1 VKAFLASLKTRLS
14 DAQHPKHYGSL
25 LVLGWLV
32 ALAAVFPSVI
42 YPTHFIGLMAVSITV
57 IAPAG
62 AHLYALRAL
71 WPLCQEKTLNANML
85 AALMSLCYLPAALI
99 CLSFTRWQEAL
110 HLPFT
115 GTVLALLSL
124 GLLFPGLA
132 PFFAYAVAARFI
144 RPHETRLRLALAAGL
159 FVMAWVLAGFTAEV
173 IASI

>member
-1 VKAFLASLKTRLS
+1 MAFLNRQLTDS
-14 DAQHPKHYGSL
+14 QHANHYGSV
-25 LVLGWLV
+25 LVVGWLV
-32 ALAAVFPSVI
+32 ALVAVFPSVI
-42 YPTHFIGLMAVSITV
+42 YPTHFIGVMAASITV
-57 IAPAG
+57 IAPIG

-71 WPLCQEKTLNANML
+71 LPLRHEKVLKANML
-85 AALMSLCYLPAALI
+85 AALWSLSYLPAALI

-124 GLLFPGLA
+124 GLLFPGLT
-132 PFFAYAVAARFI
+132 PFIAYAVTTKFI
-144 RPHETRLRLALAAGL
+144 RPHETRIRLVLATGL